1 MLINQAHKACFE
13 WLCVTCTCNMGV
25 CVCVDV
31 CSALYCVCVWFV
43 YCFIRAWL
51 CVYVSVY
58 VCVYYTGVIIV
69 ALFPGDILFL
79 YFL

>member
-1 MLINQAHKACFE
+1 
-13 WLCVTCTCNMGV
+13 MGV
-25 CVCVDV
+25 CVCVWMCVVPSIVYV
-31 CSALYCVCVWFV
+31 CGLFIVSSGLGYVCVCE
-43 YCFIRAWL
+43 
-51 CVYVSVY
+51 Y